1 MPAAILYCGD
11 TDLSSAA
18 GYLAGMMTQFGWE
31 FEYRPSEVPLTSRD
45 EVSGRKLYIFSDYP
59 AVNVSKE
66 LQIHIADQ
74 VAGGA
79 GLLMIGGWESFH
91 GFGGNWD
98 GTPVGDLLGVSISAR
113 DDRCNSFSPAMLVP
127 EGAADHPTV
136 TNLPWRSSP
145 AFVGGWNAVEL
156 TTAVPLL
163 NIRQFQ
169 ECRLADDGTLLGTS
183 PRSFPGLTV
192 NSHGAG
198 RATAFLS
205 DVAPHWVGGFVDWGD
220 ARFTA
225 QAIGAS
231 AIEVGNWYACFWK
244 QLLAWTGRLE

>member
-1 MPAAILYCGD
+1 MPPAILYCGD

-18 GYLAGMMTQFGWE
+18 GYLAGLMTHFGWE
-31 FEYRPSEVPLTSRD
+31 FEYRPSDVILTSGD
-45 EVSGRKLYIFSDYP
+45 VLSGRKLYIFSDYP
-59 AVNVSKE
+59 AANVSKD
-66 LQIHIADQ
+66 LQIQIADQ

-91 GFGGNWD
+91 GCGGDWD
-98 GTPVGDLLGVSISAR
+98 GTPVGEILGVSISSN
-113 DDRCNSFSPAMLVP
+113 DDRCNSYSPAMLVP
-127 EGAADHPTV
+127 EGAADHPTI
-136 TNLPWRSSP
+136 TNLPWLPSP

-156 TTAVPLL
+156 TSAVSLL
-163 NIRQFQ
+163 SIRQFQ
-169 ECRLADDGTLLGTS
+169 DCRLADDGSLLGTS

-192 NSHGAG
+192 NSHGEG

-220 ARFTA
+220 ARVTA
-225 QAIGAS
+225 QARGAGT
-231 AIEVGNWYACFWK
+231 IEVGSWYARFWK